1 MATNTKAKK
10 RSFGTT
16 MGVTSIIAILVI
28 LILIVFAA
36 LSITTSN
43 ADLNLSKKTAVAT
56 KAYYEADT
64 NAEKILADIHEKVS
78 NSDDWVSAIYVQSV
92 YQATIEPADGG
103 QSVKYS
109 VTIDENKDLHV
120 ELLVAADGKITRK
133 EWRVMP
139 SGEWTPDTDLNVIT
153 EFPLS

>member
-1 MATNTKAKK
+1 MAANTKAKK

-28 LILIVFAA
+28 LILIVFSA

-43 ADLNLSKKTAVAT
+43 ADLNLSRKTAIAT

-64 NAEKILADIHEKVS
+64 NAERVLAEIHEEVS
-78 NSDDWVSAIYVQSV
+78 KGGNWINFVTPMVTS
-92 YQATIEPADGG
+92 IEPSEGG
-103 QSVKYS
+103 QLVKYS
-109 VTIDENKDLHV
+109 VEIDANKDLSV
-120 ELLVAADGKITRK
+120 ELLVMPDGRIMRK